1 MGKGS
6 GALLLL
12 LLLFQRINPSVKAEY
27 TTRSADKN
35 TNLDTFSRGMT
46 PPPLPFCCRRCGDPR
61 PFADKGNTMVFVRIK
76 ILSRSRLPRNV
87 QTSALIPRVEEQG
100 YTGARAVLRGS
111 RTLLFR
117 RPRAQCYP
125 LSFRR
130 PSVQ

>member
-35 TNLDTFSRGMT
+35 TNRDTFSRGMT

-61 PFADKGNTMVFVRIK
+61 PFADKGNTMVDCSDQNS
-76 ILSRSRLPRNV
+76 LLRSRLPRNI
-87 QTSALIPRVEEQG
+87 QTSALVPWVEEQG
-100 YTGARAVLRGS
+100 YTGARAFLRGS

-117 RPRAQCYP
+117 RPRAQ
-125 LSFRR
+125 
-130 PSVQ
+130 